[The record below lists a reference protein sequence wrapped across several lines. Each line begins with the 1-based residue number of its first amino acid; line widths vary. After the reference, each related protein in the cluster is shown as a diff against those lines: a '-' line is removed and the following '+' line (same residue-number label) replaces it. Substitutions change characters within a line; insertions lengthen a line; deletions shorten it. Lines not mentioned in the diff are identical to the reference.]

1 MRAWKLEEA
10 RNRFSEAVRRA
21 MAGEPQLVTRHG
33 KEAVVII
40 GADEYRQLT
49 APGNLREFLVESP
62 FGEAM
67 GRGDLDLERPLDH
80 GRDVPL

>member
-40 GADEYRQLT
+40 GADEYRRLT
-49 APGNLREFLVESP
+49 TPGNLREFLVESP
-62 FGEAM
+62 FAEALSRGE
-67 GRGDLDLERPLDH
+67 LDLERPRDH